1 MPAMVR
7 DFLRRGLVSAGRA
20 GPGGAEVELRPAAA
34 VDEAASG
41 IRWGGSWTEKSGDD
55 VGESG
60 SSEICVANVGE
71 MMSWGGGGGSTSRR
85 KHTHE
90 DVSLFRFLWD
100 SSCWRGTCT

>member
-41 IRWGGSWTEKSGDD
+41 IRRGGSWTEKSGDEWLLRD
-55 VGESG
+55 LRCE
-60 SSEICVANVGE
+60 C
-71 MMSWGGGGGSTSRR
+71 GGDDELGR
-85 KHTHE
+85 
-90 DVSLFRFLWD
+90 W
-100 SSCWRGTCT
+100 WREHK